1 MFIIA
6 ALQAGISYSVGR
18 GPLRKFES
26 DAFRALIV
34 GLYAARIALLL
45 LLATLW
51 VLNRKRAL
59 FGAIIAA
66 KILVDAGTP
75 R

>member
-1 MFIIA
+1 
-6 ALQAGISYSVGR
+6 
-18 GPLRKFES
+18 
-26 DAFRALIV
+26 
-34 GLYAARIALLL
+34 LLL